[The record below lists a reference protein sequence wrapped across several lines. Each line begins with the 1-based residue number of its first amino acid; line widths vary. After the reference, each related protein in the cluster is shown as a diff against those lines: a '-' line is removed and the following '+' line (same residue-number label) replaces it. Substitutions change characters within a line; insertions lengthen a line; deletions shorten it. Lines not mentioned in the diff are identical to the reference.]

1 MGVAY
6 PEGVAVADQQ
16 PHHELHLFEQ
26 IGELVRAM
34 APDDGGEP
42 KYRAHRRGV
51 KVWFGTEKPTR
62 FHYEAQLLP
71 SRLAP
76 SAGAGP
82 DDLTLEVGFHAEHG
96 DERRNAQVLDRLR
109 DHERTWRKPL
119 GSRAELGPFLGNP
132 SWGRLS
138 EIWVE
143 KDLGDPDLPFELA
156 SRLVDYIDAV
166 EAILADDDSDG
177 GTGPTGRA
185 VNARS

>member
-1 MGVAY
+1 MKPVVGVH
-6 PEGVAVADQQ
+6 QK

-26 IGELVRAM
+26 TGELVRAM
-34 APDDGGEP
+34 APDDEAEP

-62 FHYEAQLLP
+62 FHYEAQLIP

-76 SAGAGP
+76 SIDVGP
-82 DDLTLEVGFHAEHG
+82 DDFTVEVGFHAEHG
-96 DERRNAQVLDRLR
+96 DERRNRAVLDQLR
-109 DHERTWRKPL
+109 GNESAWRKPL
-119 GSRAELGPFLGNP
+119 GPKAELGAFLGND

-143 KDLGDPDLPFELA
+143 TDLQDPELAFELA

-166 EAILADDDSDG
+166 EPLLAEHD
-177 GTGPTGRA
+177 
-185 VNARS
+185 